1 MAVPASY
8 SHSEI
13 YTPLTANTVD
23 QISFEIAAA
32 IDMMV
37 GEMGFS
43 PIPEPVQDMINDID
57 LILSRLRDH
66 QVMPPR

>member
-43 PIPEPVQDMINDID
+43 PIPEPVQDMINDIN

>member
-1 MAVPASY
+1 
-8 SHSEI
+8 
-13 YTPLTANTVD
+13 
-23 QISFEIAAA
+23 
-32 IDMMV
+32 MMV

-43 PIPEPVQDMINDID
+43 PIPEPVQDMINDIN